1 MYVVY
6 RPTAKKTQPVATEK
20 FVELNC
26 DMTLPGLSSF
36 LAYNLVLVSLC
47 SVFAFKTRKLPDNFN
62 ESRFISMCVSTT
74 LVIWLAFIP
83 TYFTAGREYVRV
95 LLLSVSLI
103 LNHTVAL
110 VFLFLPKVFA
120 AVYLPEES
128 VTVTRFN
135 TALTSRALTS
145 TNRIAPMNSD
155 PSTSLEG
162 F

>member
-83 TYFTAGREYVRV
+83 TYFTAGRQYVRV

-110 VFLFLPKVFA
+110 VFLFLPKVYA
-120 AVYLPEES
+120 AVYLPQEN
-128 VTVTRFN
+128 VNTTRLN
-135 TALTSRALTS
+135 TALT
-145 TNRIAPMNSD
+145 TNAFPINRVAPASLD
-155 PSTSLEG
+155 HSSTS
-162 F
+162 